1 MNADEVSDRLLEFA
15 VRIGKVVDALP
26 DTRLGRHVAG
36 QLVRCGTSPP
46 PNYEEARAAERR
58 ADFVH
63 KLGIGLKELRESRF
77 WIRFIIKADLLPEA
91 RMADL
96 LEECTQLCKII
107 GQSIVT
113 AKANR
118 TPRTRRPRS

>member
-1 MNADEVSDRLLEFA
+1 MMNADEVSDRLLEFA
-15 VRIGKVVDALP
+15 VRIGKLVDALP

-46 PNYEEARAAERR
+46 PNYEEARAAESR

-63 KLGIGLKELRESRF
+63 KLGICLKELRESRF
-77 WIRFIIKADLLPEA
+77 WLRFIIKAGLLPES
-91 RMADL
+91 RVADL
-96 LEECTQLCKII
+96 LEECTELCKII

-113 AKANR
+113 AKG
-118 TPRTRRPRS
+118 TKRTRTA